1 MLEAFIERN
10 GSKTG
15 GSAKKAQGDSAD
27 DGAPGD
33 SSSTPTPNQTQD
45 QDGKETFEMR
55 KDSDGNSYFLSR
67 STNSIVPVPTE
78 YVDGTDGDGYSQPG
92 GEDSRMESLERKLAD
107 LADIMKSM
115 KSAGG
120 N

>member
-1 MLEAFIERN
+1 MLDAYLEKKSR
-10 GSKTG
+10 TG
-15 GSAKKAQGDSAD
+15 GGAKKASGDGAD
-27 DGAPGD
+27 DGDPGD
-33 SSSTPTPNQTQD
+33 SSSTQKPNQTQD

-67 STNSIVPVPTE
+67 STNAIVPVPTE
-78 YVDGTDGDGYSQPG
+78 YVEGTDGDGYSQPG
-92 GEDSRMESLERKLAD
+92 GDSRMESLERKLAD

>member
-1 MLEAFIERN
+1 MDS
-10 GSKTG
+10 GSTK
-15 GSAKKAQGDSAD
+15 
-27 DGAPGD
+27 PPP
-33 SSSTPTPNQTQD
+33 TPTPNQTQS
-45 QDGKETFEMR
+45 QDGKELFEMR

-67 STNSIVPVPTE
+67 SSNDIVPVPTE
-78 YVDGTDGDGYSQPG
+78 FMEGTDGDGYSHPG
-92 GEDSRMESLERKLAD
+92 GEDSRMDRVERKLAD